1 MMFLFLLVC
10 LMCILFVGLLLFLK
24 FVLVL
29 MEDLI
34 IIVVCLFEIRIL
46 LEGFGMFIKFIFVEL
61 NNFNV
66 VVFIISFVVFVMD
79 FIDGE
84 GFIDVC
90 KKVGEF

>member
-61 NNFNV
+61 NIFNV

-79 FIDGE
+79 FKDGE

>member
-10 LMCILFVGLLLFLK
+10 LMCILFVGLSLFLK

-61 NNFNV
+61 NIFNV

-84 GFIDVC
+84 GFKDVC